1 MNITQSDHK
10 ILMRCFGRI
19 LLLAA
24 AFSSVLLQEKLNI
37 RLVPPLYP
45 VPYCQPLKTGDLVFQ
60 RKENFQP
67 PTLPLKI

>member
-24 AFSSVLLQEKLNI
+24 AFFLGSVAGKIEHSARSAPVSGSILSASEKLG
-37 RLVPPLYP
+37 
-45 VPYCQPLKTGDLVFQ
+45 T
-60 RKENFQP
+60 
-67 PTLPLKI
+67 

>member
-24 AFSSVLLQEKLNI
+24 AFFLGSVAGKIEHSA
-37 RLVPPLYP
+37 RSPLYP